1 MVIAGNML
9 MQKYL
14 NFFINPN
21 HNSIMKKRSIKIGQT
36 ITLPSNIGEYYV
48 TDLMVAYVVQPE
60 PELPKLI
67 IEVIPACCY
76 GDLDNLVTISIYAYT
91 PAWKTNGKCYYHS
104 LEEALTDLDNRY
116 KLYNSADTKAE
127 ILLVRRRVILTY
139 RLFSMYH
146 WRMMK

>member
-1 MVIAGNML
+1 
-9 MQKYL
+9 
-14 NFFINPN
+14 
-21 HNSIMKKRSIKIGQT
+21 MKKRSIKVGQR

-60 PELPKLI
+60 PELPQLI
-67 IEVIPACCY
+67 IKVIPACCC
-76 GDLDNLVTISIYAYT
+76 GDLDNVVAISIYAYT
-91 PAWKTNGKCYYHS
+91 PAWKTSGRYHS
-104 LEEALTDLDNRY
+104 LEEALAYLDESY
-116 KLYNSADTKAE
+116 KFYHSADTKAE

>member
-1 MVIAGNML
+1 
-9 MQKYL
+9 
-14 NFFINPN
+14 
-21 HNSIMKKRSIKIGQT
+21 MKKRSIKIGQT

-60 PELPKLI
+60 LPQLI
-67 IEVIPACCY
+67 IEVIPACCC
-76 GDLDNLVTISIYAYT
+76 GDLDNVVALSIYAYT
-91 PAWKTNGKCYYHS
+91 PAWKTSGRYHS
-104 LEEALTDLDNRY
+104 LEEALAYLDESY
-116 KLYNSADTKAE
+116 KFYHSVDTKAE